1 MFFLFISCFL
11 FSFFEY
17 LFQIHNL
24 KSVYFKLKLKCS
36 SQRTSM
42 NAYIYIYIYIY
53 IYLLAVLFTLSK
65 IFQLCKNPYFRE
77 KVAFESVVIATTLY
91 IIFNT

>member
-42 NAYIYIYIYIY
+42 NAYYIY